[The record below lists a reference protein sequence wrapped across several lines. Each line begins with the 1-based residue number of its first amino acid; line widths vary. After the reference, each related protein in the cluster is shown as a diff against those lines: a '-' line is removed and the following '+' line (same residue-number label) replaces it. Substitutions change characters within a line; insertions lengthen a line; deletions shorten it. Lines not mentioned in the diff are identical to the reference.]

1 MNEPTTPTGKRLA
14 SCLWSWHGL
23 SCALLRGHP
32 SPHHIIG
39 EQPQFAAIEAQ
50 AATAERERLLAEGWR
65 EPHRHMFTS
74 FGDPNP
80 TTQCA
85 GESCGVL
92 YGDLHPEPA

>member
-1 MNEPTTPTGKRLA
+1 MTTPTTPTGKLLLDDMQARWPERGRSKMRLA
-14 SCLWSWHGL
+14 IAD
-23 SCALLRGHP
+23 ALP
-32 SPHHIIG
+32 T
-39 EQPQFAAIEAQ
+39 IEAE
-50 AATAERERLLAEGWR
+50 AAAQERERLLAEGWR

>member
-1 MNEPTTPTGKRLA
+1 MRPPTTPTGKRLYGWLKA
-14 SCLWSWHGL
+14 IAAGAPPPPLDTGRL
-23 SCALLRGHP
+23 AIL
-32 SPHHIIG
+32 
-39 EQPQFAAIEAQ
+39 AIEAE